1 MKKIKMGQP
10 VYKVKIEDHN
20 FIKPILCK
28 HFLDLKSP
36 ASNIDCI
43 SSLDWEEGSDME
55 REWVKF
61 FLPFWYQSI
70 DPVINHLNCESINL
84 QDIWFQQYESG
95 GSHGWHIHRGHFTG
109 VYYVELSKDAGRTEL
124 IDPFTNK
131 INSIKVDEGDL
142 IIFPSSIR
150 HRGSINKSKYK
161 KTIVSWNFEI
171 K

>member
-1 MKKIKMGQP
+1 MKKIKLGQP
-10 VYKVKIEDHN
+10 VYRVKGVVHE
-20 FIKPILCK
+20 FVKPVLCDFFSK
-28 HFLDLKSP
+28 LKSP
-36 ASNIDCI
+36 PSKTDCI

-70 DPVINHLNCESINL
+70 DPVINYLNCESINL

-109 VYYVELSKDAGRTEL
+109 VYYVELSRDSARTEL
-124 IDPFTNK
+124 LDPFTNR

-142 IIFPSSIR
+142 IIFPSHVR
-150 HRGSINKSKYK
+150 HRAPINKSKNK